1 MNMIITKT
9 TRRDFIGSA
18 GIMSVAVA
26 ASRLGT
32 TRAVAQDDRRKRNKV
47 VSEKVETLLEDG
59 KVLYTPYARID
70 SGRDGPALLLT
81 ASLHGNEVIGAEVA
95 MRLQDICVRELKA
108 GSVWLVPMANLL
120 AVRSRRHSFGLGP
133 EQSNRMH
140 PTKVHNMQRFP
151 GDASGNNTQRVSF
164 ALNQAVIRHCSH
176 LVDIHCYQRMNAAET
191 LGVNGHE
198 RSRPMADATTTRF
211 IRYVLPAT
219 IPEKN
224 MLINQLMLKHGGCA
238 VGMELSGQFEISERQ
253 VQIGL
258 SSMVNIARTLG
269 MLPGEPERIAG
280 PRVTMTKERS
290 HVAQAPDSGIFVPGV
305 ARDQSRNLAAEDY
318 VEKGQV
324 LGHIIREK
332 DLERVPILAP
342 ATGYLFFFGLC
353 HWGQCDASL
362 PAQHPYAE
370 AGEAVATVVTT

>member
-1 MNMIITKT
+1 MINSKWS
-9 TRRDFIGSA
+9 RRDFLKIASVHGA
-18 GIMSVAVA
+18 GLAGANALPTYA
-26 ASRLGT
+26 A
-32 TRAVAQDDRRKRNKV
+32 RADRKSTSNRV
-47 VSEKVETLLEDG
+47 VTENVKTVLEDG
-59 KVLYTPYARID
+59 SELNTPFRRIE

-95 MRLQDICVRELKA
+95 MRLQDVCVRELRA

-151 GDASGNNTQRVSF
+151 GDPNGNNTQRAAF
-164 ALNQAVIRHCSH
+164 ALDQTVIRHCSH

-211 IRYVLPAT
+211 IRYVLPAAT
-219 IPEKN
+219 PEKN
-224 MLINQLMLKHGGCA
+224 MLINQIVLKHGGCA

-258 SSMVNIARTLG
+258 SSMVNIAKRLG
-269 MLPGEPERIAG
+269 MLPGEPERIEG
-280 PRVTMTKERS
+280 PRVTMTKEKS

-305 ARDQSRNLAAEDY
+305 AKDKIRNLAAEDY
-318 VEKGQV
+318 VEKGQS

-342 ATGYLFFFGLC
+342 ATGYLAVFGLC

>member
-1 MNMIITKT
+1 MSTSKLS
-9 TRRDFIGSA
+9 RRDFLKIASVSGTVLA
-18 GIMSVAVA
+18 GAKALPTHA
-26 ASRLGT
+26 AGTNQTSRPNRVFTENVT
-32 TRAVAQDDRRKRNKV
+32 TV
-47 VSEKVETLLEDG
+47 LEDG
-59 KVLYTPYARID
+59 SVLHTPFRRIE

-95 MRLQDICVRELKA
+95 MRLQDICVRELRN

-151 GDASGNNTQRVSF
+151 GDPTGNNTQRAAF
-164 ALNQAVIRHCSH
+164 ALHQAVIRHCSH

-198 RSRPMADATTTRF
+198 RSRPMAEVTTTRF
-211 IRYVLPAT
+211 IRFVLPAA

-224 MLINQLMLKHGGCA
+224 MLINQLMLKNGGCA
-238 VGMELSGQFEISERQ
+238 VGLELSGQFEISERQ
-253 VQIGL
+253 VRIGL
-258 SSMVNIARTLG
+258 SSMVNIARQLG
-269 MLPGEPERIAG
+269 LLPGEPERIEG

-290 HVAQAPDSGIFVPGV
+290 HVAQAPDAGIFVPGV
-305 ARDQSRNLAAEDY
+305 ATDQNRNLAAEDY

-342 ATGYLFFFGLC
+342 ATGYLFAFGLC